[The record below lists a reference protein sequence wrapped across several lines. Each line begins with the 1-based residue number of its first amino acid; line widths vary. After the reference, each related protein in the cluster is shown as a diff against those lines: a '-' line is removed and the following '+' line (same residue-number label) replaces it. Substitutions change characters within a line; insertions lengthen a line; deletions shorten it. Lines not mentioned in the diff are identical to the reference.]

1 MEISSSSS
9 HGTSPRKQ
17 TLQPKIDGPSVMES
31 TSYLHHAPTTFVGS
45 RDEDY
50 LPIRSFKDAKNI
62 CFAET
67 AKLWAIAGP
76 IAFNLLC
83 YYSINSATSIFAGHI
98 GDLELSAVAISL
110 SVISTFSFGF
120 LVITFYNNSWLQQF
134 SRISIWFHPSTYFF
148 FIYTHHIE

>member
-1 MEISSSSS
+1 MEISSSSP

-17 TLQPKIDGPSVMES
+17 TLKPKIDGVSVMES

-110 SVISTFSFGF
+110 SVITTFSFGF
-120 LVITFYNNSWLQQF
+120 LVIDYLLQQF
-134 SRISIWFHPSTYFF
+134 LVTAI
-148 FIYTHHIE
+148 